1 MAEGGSFLDDAL
13 SWAGSSS
20 GIGTIGAVT
29 GGLLGLLGSIN
40 RSSLDYGR
48 ERREI
53 NDFSNLAGAKSNEM
67 YNYGKDFM
75 NPNSGWYTGA
85 LAGIGRQTDS
95 IMDSMRNQS
104 TIGLGAN
111 AYQRMISRLRRQAM
125 DSTMGAFGD
134 VYRQGA
140 QTGMGLFG
148 LSKDFSGQ
156 QLNGMQIGAAM
167 KEKEWESKNAPW
179 ESLQKAGFGLAGTL
193 GGSLIGNIGG
203 KHDLGNIG
211 GKHE

>member
-1 MAEGGSFLDDAL
+1 MNEFNDLAKQ
-13 SWAGSSS
+13 
-20 GIGTIGAVT
+20 
-29 GGLLGLLGSIN
+29 
-40 RSSLDYGR
+40 RSADMYG
-48 ERREI
+48 
-53 NDFSNLAGAKSNEM
+53 
-67 YNYGKDFM
+67 YGKQFM
-75 NPNSGWYTGA
+75 DPSSGWYTGA

-104 TIGLGAN
+104 TVGLGAN
-111 AYQRMISRLRRQAM
+111 AYQRMLSRLRRQAM

-134 VYRQGA
+134 VYRQGT

-156 QLNGMQIGAAM
+156 QLGGMQIKAAM

-193 GGSLIGNIGG
+193 GGSI
-203 KHDLGNIG
+203 LGNSNFG
-211 GKHE
+211 GHPNFKYYPGDTGTMS